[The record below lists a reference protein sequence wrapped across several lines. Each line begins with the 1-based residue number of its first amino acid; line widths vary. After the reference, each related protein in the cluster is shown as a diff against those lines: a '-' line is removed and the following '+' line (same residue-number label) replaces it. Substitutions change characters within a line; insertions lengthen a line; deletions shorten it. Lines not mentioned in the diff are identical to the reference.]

1 MGRFYSTTQRN
12 FQDDFIFQPDMNL
25 ALMALQKKDN
35 DIKEQLSTL
44 DLFENLPVDYWK
56 DADQENVKAIKESYA
71 NKVADIADSMQG
83 DITNTGASKRAI
95 NNLRREIEN
104 DYEFGQ
110 IRDIQENARAYKE
123 FDEML
128 KSMPNPADREGYKK
142 MVQNYLDGAQGKGA
156 LSSVFKPEELYN
168 SQDYW
173 SGFLNSNNFKA
184 LQPDEKASQMTKEGG
199 KWLVTEGNQK
209 VELSKSKI
217 GQAFKA
223 YIDGNNL
230 QGYGKSRQNYFGE
243 QWLDEQ
249 GNVRMDDNSYL
260 GQIMANGIPSL
271 AYSKNSVSRGLQAD
285 PYSMLGAQEAMQ
297 IRAEN
302 RAEIKAARAAK
313 LAQQG
318 NIDMSDA
325 ASKKV
330 LNNMLFSE
338 EKKEAYNNQIY
349 SLQQELG
356 VPINSKTLPQILA
369 AAKKGGNIKMVNRIG
384 KIMAVGSEG
393 VRASYAPLYTAGFTE
408 TGVEGYKKNLRESI
422 KTSGLQVKGIIDLTN
437 SGIPGI
443 SSLNLSKNRSLNEMK
458 GTYIGKYKLVDA
470 SIVEDSST
478 PLFFGLDERKN
489 KIQSTVRLTLKDPKS
504 KDDEDITRD
513 VYFYQSSADLT
524 GSHRLIDTSI
534 NLGYSNK

>member
-1 MGRFYSTTQRN
+1 MGRFYITTQRN

-71 NKVADIADSMQG
+71 NKVADIAASMQG

-110 IRDIQENARAYKE
+110 IRDIQENARTYKE
-123 FDEML
+123 FDAML

-249 GNVRMDDNSYL
+249 FDELFEELFDELFDDPFDGGCGAVCRCDGAHRPDRRCQLYPHGTGVTS
-260 GQIMANGIPSL
+260 A
-271 AYSKNSVSRGLQAD
+271 VAD
-285 PYSMLGAQEAMQ
+285 PDRLFAIGACLDHSPAYQ
-297 IRAEN
+297 
-302 RAEIKAARAAK
+302 
-313 LAQQG
+313 
-318 NIDMSDA
+318 
-325 ASKKV
+325 
-330 LNNMLFSE
+330 LF
-338 EKKEAYNNQIY
+338 
-349 SLQQELG
+349 LH
-356 VPINSKTLPQILA
+356 P
-369 AAKKGGNIKMVNRIG
+369 
-384 KIMAVGSEG
+384 
-393 VRASYAPLYTAGFTE
+393 
-408 TGVEGYKKNLRESI
+408 
-422 KTSGLQVKGIIDLTN
+422 
-437 SGIPGI
+437 
-443 SSLNLSKNRSLNEMK
+443 
-458 GTYIGKYKLVDA
+458 
-470 SIVEDSST
+470 
-478 PLFFGLDERKN
+478 
-489 KIQSTVRLTLKDPKS
+489 
-504 KDDEDITRD
+504 
-513 VYFYQSSADLT
+513 
-524 GSHRLIDTSI
+524 
-534 NLGYSNK
+534 

>member
-1 MGRFYSTTQRN
+1 MARYYQTTQRN

-71 NKVADIADSMQG
+71 NKVADIAASMQG

-110 IRDIQENARAYKE
+110 IRDIQENARTYKE
-123 FDEML
+123 FDAML

-142 MVQNYLDGAQGKGA
+142 MVQNYLDSAQGKGA

-173 SGFLNSNNFKA
+173 AGFLNSNNFKA
-184 LQPDEKASQMTKEGG
+184 LQPDEKASQMTREGG

-249 GNVRMDDNSYL
+249 GNIRMDDNSYL

-297 IRAEN
+297 IRSEN
-302 RAEIKAARAAK
+302 RAEARAVRAAK
-313 LAQQG
+313 ISNVDLGDESSKRVLNAQLFKAEKETQVQDKLAVFSKALKVPITMG
-318 NIDMSDA
+318 NINQVIDLANKHGSTKIA
-325 ASKKV
+325 
-330 LNNMLFSE
+330 
-338 EKKEAYNNQIY
+338 KE
-349 SLQQELG
+349 
-356 VPINSKTLPQILA
+356 LA
-369 AAKKGGNIKMVNRIG
+369 NIVAIQK
-384 KIMAVGSEG
+384 EG
-393 VRASYAPLYTAGFTE
+393 VRASYAPLYSMGASQTF
-408 TGVEGYKKNLRESI
+408 VDNYKKNLKEAV
-422 KTSGLQVKGIIDLTN
+422 KTGGYQVKGILDYTN
-437 SGIPGI
+437 LNIPGVGNSTI
-443 SSLNLSKNRSLNEMK
+443 SKNRSLNQIK
-458 GTYIGKYKLVDA
+458 GDKIGNYDVVDVK
-470 SIVEDSST
+470 IIDDSPT
-478 PLFFGLDERKN
+478 PLFWSEDETKN
-489 KIQSTVRLTLKDPKS
+489 KIQSSVELTLRDPKS
-504 KDDEDITRD
+504 KDGEDITR
-513 VYFYQSSADLT
+513 VAHFYQSSYDLT
-524 GSHRLIDTSI
+524 GTASI
-534 NLGYSNK
+534 SKDIINKYSR

>member
-1 MGRFYSTTQRN
+1 MGRFYSTTQRD

-71 NKVADIADSMQG
+71 NKVADIATSMQG

-110 IRDIQENARAYKE
+110 IRDIQENARTYKE
-123 FDEML
+123 FDAML

-156 LSSVFKPEELYN
+156 LSSIFKPEELYN
-168 SQDYW
+168 SRDDW
-173 SGFLNSNNFKA
+173 SGFLNSNNFKS
-184 LQPDEKASQMTKEGG
+184 LQPDEKASQMTREGG

-271 AYSKNSVSRGLQAD
+271 AYSKNSVSRGLQTD
-285 PYSMLGAQEAMQ
+285 PYKMLGAQEAMQ

-302 RAEIKAARAAK
+302 RAEDRNARAAK

-325 ASKKV
+325 ASKRV
-330 LNNMLFSE
+330 LNKMLFAE
-338 EKKEAYNNQIY
+338 EKKSTYNSQMA

-356 VPINSKTLPQILA
+356 VPVNATTLPQILSV
-369 AAKKGGNIKMVNRIG
+369 AKKSGNLKMVNRIG
-384 KIMAVGSEG
+384 SILAVGKEG
-393 VRASYAPLYTAGFTE
+393 VRASYAPLYDAGYSDA
-408 TGVEGYKKNLRESI
+408 GVEGYKKNLIESV
-422 KTSGLQVKGIIDLTN
+422 KTSGAQVKGVLDFTN

-443 SSLNLSKNRSLNEMK
+443 SSLNLSKNRSLNDMK
-458 GTYIGKYKLVDA
+458 GKPMGNYILKDA
-470 SIVEDSST
+470 TIIENSST
-478 PLFFGLDERKN
+478 PLFYGLDERKN
-489 KIQSTVRLTLKDPKS
+489 KIQSMVRLTLKDPKS
-504 KDDEDITRD
+504 EDDEEITRD

-524 GSHRLIDTSI
+524 GSDRLINTNI
-534 NLGYSNK
+534 NIGYTN

>member
-71 NKVADIADSMQG
+71 NKVADIAASMQG

-123 FDEML
+123 FDAML

-142 MVQNYLDGAQGKGA
+142 MVQNYLDGTQGKGA

-217 GQAFKA
+217 GQSFKA

-285 PYSMLGAQEAMQ
+285 PYETAAYSAALQERAAVNAHKRATELAKIQAKSSGENGASTGWSNLAQE
-297 IRAEN
+297 
-302 RAEIKAARAAK
+302 KV
-313 LAQQG
+313 AQQLGVNEYLQGRLSKFIGPLAKKLNGVSG
-318 NIDMSDA
+318 NTSSKQNRLAIEKILVDKNLQKDFPNIYKHAINFQKEMDA
-325 ASKKV
+325 ASISSKELIYNFYGQDKTKTDMFLSSV
-330 LNNMLFSE
+330 GSTAMRGAKLFVPSGYGNTTEALNFTYDQLNNGKGVFKGMKIDAGTFE
-338 EKKEAYNNQIY
+338 IDDKEIGLMGALSRDKY
-349 SLQQELG
+349 SQG
-356 VPINSKTLPQILA
+356 VYSIPVTYQS
-369 AAKKGGNIKMVNRIG
+369 GGN
-384 KIMAVGSEG
+384 
-393 VRASYAPLYTAGFTE
+393 
-408 TGVEGYKKNLRESI
+408 
-422 KTSGLQVKGIIDLTN
+422 
-437 SGIPGI
+437 
-443 SSLNLSKNRSLNEMK
+443 
-458 GTYIGKYKLVDA
+458 TYNDYVYMQA
-470 SIVEDSST
+470 
-478 PLFFGLDERKN
+478 KN
-489 KIQSTVRLTLKDPKS
+489 KHLR
-504 KDDEDITRD
+504 
-513 VYFYQSSADLT
+513 
-524 GSHRLIDTSI
+524 
-534 NLGYSNK
+534 